1 TDLFAMAEFRVPG
14 QTPPSE
20 NEKMS
25 PLILPMNQ
33 TLCLILCSATLL
45 LEACATTPLIPF
57 PPSHP
62 ASPKAQE
69 APAAPSRNSLV
80 SDEVT
85 KKSNDLLAG
94 AERGTAHTPSS
105 DMSDMPSMNMGGS
118 H

>member
-45 LEACATTPLIPF
+45 LEACATTPLTPF
-57 PPSHP
+57 PASHP

-80 SDEVT
+80 SDEAT
-85 KKSNDLLAG
+85 KKSNDLLSA
-94 AERGTAHTPSS
+94 AERGTAHTAHAPSS
-105 DMSDMPSMNMGGS
+105 DMSDMPS
-118 H
+118 